1 MPLTTITL
9 TLPDTRVRWLA
20 AGLAAGILVAAMAG
34 PALGPRSILAA
45 DPTSPP
51 EHTISVSGTGRVVV
65 SPDIADI
72 RLGVTVTRLTVK
84 AARES
89 AAASMTAVIAALKKL
104 GIADK
109 DLQTTGL
116 SLQPNYTYPNSGGN
130 PRLIGYTLSNSLS
143 VTVRDL
149 NKIGD
154 AIDDGLA
161 AGATTMDGINFRV
174 DDPAKA
180 EQQARSEALAQAKSK
195 ADTLAS
201 GAGVHI
207 TGVASISESVGPVP
221 YPMYYGAFAGAP
233 VAKDTA
239 TPVQAGTNEV
249 VVTVSVAYLIG

>member
-1 MPLTTITL
+1 MPPTTITV
-9 TLPDTRVRWLA
+9 TLPDLRLRWLA
-20 AGLAAGILVAAMAG
+20 AGLAAGMLVAAAAG

-45 DPTSPP
+45 DPTTPP

-65 SPDIADI
+65 SPDVADI
-72 RLGVTVTRLTVK
+72 RLGVIVTRPTVK

-116 SLQPNYTYPNSGGN
+116 SLQPNYTYSNGGGN
-130 PRLIGYTLSNSLS
+130 PRLNGYTLSNSLS

-154 AIDDGLA
+154 AVDDALA
-161 AGATTMDGINFRV
+161 AGATTLDGIAFRV

-180 EQQARSEALAQAKSK
+180 EQQARSEALAQAKAK

-201 GAGVHI
+201 GAGVRI
-207 TGVASISESVGPVP
+207 TGVATISESVAPVP
-221 YPMYYGAFAGAP
+221 YPMYYGALAGI
-233 VAKDTA
+233 AKDTA
-239 TPVQAGTNEV
+239 TPVQAGSNEV